1 MQSWRRNKENKI
13 IHIPEMRGVKKKGMT
28 YVCGFP
34 CYTITYIHTIV
45 LLHKARNLNASH
57 AWHSTDFINPNIRY
71 DFEIHPLLKIA
82 KWKPTIMI
90 HYICPDRKR
99 KIGLINRSVYPPL
112 TTISHVSI
120 CTPMSPSLDHSSHKK
135 IRNLLELNS
144 LQGLLK
150 IPQHCRGI
158 TIQDQDHCT

>member
-13 IHIPEMRGVKKKGMT
+13 IHIPEMRGVKKNCMT
-28 YVCGFP
+28 YVCGF
-34 CYTITYIHTIV
+34 
-45 LLHKARNLNASH
+45 
-57 AWHSTDFINPNIRY
+57 NPNIRY
-71 DFEIHPLLKIA
+71 DFEIHPRLKIA

-90 HYICPDRKR
+90 PYICHDRKR

-150 IPQHCRGI
+150 IPQHCRGS